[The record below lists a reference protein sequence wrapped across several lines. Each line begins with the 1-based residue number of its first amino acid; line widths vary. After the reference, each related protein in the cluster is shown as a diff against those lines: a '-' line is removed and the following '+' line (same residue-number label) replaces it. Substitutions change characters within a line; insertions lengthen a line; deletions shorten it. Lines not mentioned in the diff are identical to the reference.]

1 MQLSRVRRKAP
12 LTNLTPLIDV
22 VFLLLVFFMLAS
34 TFLEFAGTPVSGA
47 SSGGMSTNV
56 KELVLIQIRGED
68 AVTVNG
74 RTVRTAELTAI
85 LAELSGKG
93 VTRGVVQ
100 PFPGATVQ
108 DLVDVLE
115 IARSSTLGSVVVV
128 R

>member
-1 MQLSRVRRKAP
+1 MAR
-12 LTNLTPLIDV
+12 
-22 VFLLLVFFMLAS
+22 
-34 TFLEFAGTPVSGA
+34 

-56 KELVLIQIRGED
+56 KELALIQIRAGD

-74 RTVRTAELTAI
+74 RTVRTAELMAV
-85 LAELSGKG
+85 LAELSGNG

-100 PFPGATVQ
+100 PLPGATVQ

-115 IARSSTLGSVVVV
+115 TARSSTLGSVVVV